1 MRLQNFYSR
10 NLGLAFSDMGTIE
23 RCIDS
28 CPRLLGDDSNVS
40 LNLVGMTE
48 GDVWNLAV
56 DTGNPSSYVEKYKK
70 VKDVTGG
77 EEEEDGAGIKTERVE
92 FVANGFMYSVQ
103 TTNRVKNE
111 GRWEGRAEVKL
122 VGIRGVYDS
131 GPGSGSR
138 VKS

>member
-1 MRLQNFYSR
+1 
-10 NLGLAFSDMGTIE
+10 MGTIE

-56 DTGNPSSYVEKYKK
+56 DTGNPSSYVEKYNK
-70 VKDVTGG
+70 VQDVTGG

-111 GRWEGRAEVKL
+111 ERWEGRAEVML
-122 VGIRGVYDS
+122 VGIRGVMIPALD
-131 GPGSGSR
+131 PDPE
-138 VKS
+138 